1 MMEAMEVLD
10 VLVVED
16 SPEYV
21 QVILGLAGLTGHRV
35 RSAGTIAEATDSMS
49 SVAPDLV
56 ILDLNLPDGDG
67 LDLCRSIRDSS
78 DAYIIMLTGRDDEVD
93 KVVGLRLG
101 ADDYVTKPFS
111 SRELSARIE
120 ALARRPRARRS
131 EVPERIIDELVVRP
145 LAREV
150 EIGGRPVEL
159 TRIEF
164 DLLDQLTS
172 HPRQV
177 LTRAQ
182 LLDAVW
188 GDNWFGGDHVVDV
201 HIANLRKKL
210 SEVSDLQIVRTVR
223 GVGYGLAL

>member
-1 MMEAMEVLD
+1 MMVGMEVLD

-35 RSAGTIAEATDSMS
+35 RATTTIAEATSAMNA
-49 SVAPDLV
+49 VPPDLV

-67 LDLCRSIRDSS
+67 LDLCRSIRERS
-78 DAYIIMLTGRDDEVD
+78 DAYVIMLTGRDDEVD

-120 ALARRPRARRS
+120 ALARRPRAQRT
-131 EVPERIIDELVVRP
+131 EVPERVIDELVVRP

-150 EIGGRPVEL
+150 EISGRPVEL

-182 LLDAVW
+182 LLDSVW

-210 SEVSDLQIVRTVR
+210 AEVSDLQIVRTVR